1 MNLPLILLLINT
13 LSTLAPIITA
23 QETPLSK
30 NGCQEKCG
38 DVAIPYPF
46 GIGPDCSF
54 NSSYAIECSNQ
65 SKPFLKSAG
74 LEATEFSLNDNTV
87 RVMQK
92 VAPLNCSSA
101 RGRFQLGQSLLNSPF
116 TYGASINRVTVV
128 GCSTEVSLVGPA
140 SSSGGCRP
148 TCGDATDGC
157 FGINCCSII
166 VPEMSQRVEAA
177 YAVTQGGG
185 GGGSVCGYAFLADFR
200 WLSSEYADYVN
211 FSAPVAEMEAM
222 RLVPATLEWRFDV
235 DEGNL
240 RGVVCENRSV
250 DAHTFDDNEYRFNM
264 SRCRCRQGFQ
274 GNPYLSCVDID
285 ECRNSSLSNI
295 CGFGSDCVNTDGSFI
310 CKNRGRDS
318 HTKSVIIGISSAV
331 GVLIMLGGFWLLS
344 ELVKNQIRTNRRRR
358 FFKNNGGLLLEQRLS
373 SAGAAERIKF
383 FDPTELARATDG
395 YDDDRI
401 LGRGGQ
407 GTVYK
412 GMLRDG
418 RIVAVKKAKRVGEVE
433 EFVNEVV
440 IMSQINHRNV
450 VVLVGCCLETEVPV
464 LVYEFVP
471 NGTLSQHIHVRNRDF
486 PLSWRMRV
494 RIAAEV
500 AGALSYLHHSAASP
514 IYHRDVKSTNILLD
528 GKYHAKV
535 SDFGISRSVG
545 VDQTHL
551 TTRVFGTFGYLD
563 PQYFWSSQFTEKS
576 DVYSFGVV
584 VVEIL
589 TGEKAVSI
597 AGVESGR
604 NLAAEF
610 LDSMEGGRLFDI
622 LDPEVLEGKGDEVV
636 IMADLARR
644 CLNPRG
650 KERPTMKEVAMELEG
665 IRVREEA
672 SVLASY
678 HEESDFQSID
688 FGEECVLSSDSS
700 TSLIGITPKLSKC
713 KAYQYQPEQW
723 QIQEIELAGS
733 DTTKRIVN
741 GVRRQRQCSG
751 HS

>member
-1 MNLPLILLLINT
+1 
-13 LSTLAPIITA
+13 
-23 QETPLSK
+23 
-30 NGCQEKCG
+30 
-38 DVAIPYPF
+38 
-46 GIGPDCSF
+46 
-54 NSSYAIECSNQ
+54 
-65 SKPFLKSAG
+65 
-74 LEATEFSLNDNTV
+74 
-87 RVMQK
+87 
-92 VAPLNCSSA
+92 
-101 RGRFQLGQSLLNSPF
+101 
-116 TYGASINRVTVV
+116 
-128 GCSTEVSLVGPA
+128 
-140 SSSGGCRP
+140 
-148 TCGDATDGC
+148 
-157 FGINCCSII
+157 
-166 VPEMSQRVEAA
+166 MS
-177 YAVTQGGG
+177 
-185 GGGSVCGYAFLADFR
+185 
-200 WLSSEYADYVN
+200 
-211 FSAPVAEMEAM
+211 
-222 RLVPATLEWRFDV
+222 
-235 DEGNL
+235 
-240 RGVVCENRSV
+240 GVVCENRSV

-264 SRCRCRQGFQ
+264 SRCRCRQGFR

-285 ECRNSSLSNI
+285 ECSSSSLNNI
-295 CGFGSDCVNTDGSFI
+295 CGIGSDCFNTQGSFY
-310 CKNRGRDS
+310 CKNRSRDS
-318 HTKSVIIGISSAV
+318 RIKSVIIGISSAG
-331 GVLIMLGGFWLLS
+331 GVLMLLCGFWLLFK
-344 ELVKNQIRTNRRRR
+344 LIRIKIRTNRRRR
-358 FFKNNGGLLLEQRLS
+358 YFKNNGGLLLEQRLS
-373 SAGAAERIKF
+373 LSGATERIKF

-395 YDDDRI
+395 YDEDRI

-418 RIVAVKKAKRVGEVE
+418 RIVAVKKAKRVGDVE

-450 VVLVGCCLETEVPV
+450 VALVGCCLETEAPV

-528 GKYHAKV
+528 GKYQAKV

-589 TGEKAVSI
+589 TGEKAVSA

-604 NLAAEF
+604 NLAADF
-610 LDSMEGGRLFDI
+610 LDSMEGDRLVDI
-622 LDPEVLEGKGDEVV
+622 LDPEVLEGRADEVV

-644 CLNPRG
+644 CLNPIG
-650 KERPTMKEVAMELEG
+650 KKRPTMKEVATELEG

-688 FGEECVLSSDSS
+688 FGEECVLSDSS
-700 TSLIGITPKLSKC
+700 SSLIGINPKS
-713 KAYQYQPEQW
+713 
-723 QIQEIELAGS
+723 S
-733 DTTKRIVN
+733 
-741 GVRRQRQCSG
+741 
-751 HS
+751 